1 MCIYNCKEG
10 GILRSKKAFIAV
22 VLAAFLAGIVFTGG
36 VLFASGN
43 YWLDKV
49 IGSQNSE
56 PAPDGSSPPG
66 VEPGTI
72 AGIVEK
78 AGPAVVKIETF
89 VTTNKRSD
97 PFFDDPFFRE
107 FFGQFDY
114 TPKQKVQKG
123 MGSGFIISPDGYI
136 LTNEH
141 VVQGVQEIQ
150 VNIAGRKSSVPAKVV
165 GSDHELDLAVLKIDA
180 GKDLPVLK
188 LGSSSAVAVG
198 NWVVAIGNPYGLD
211 HTVTVGVISAKGRP
225 VTIQDRSFRNLLQT
239 DASIN
244 PGNSGGPLLNLKGEV
259 IGINTAVAQAQGIGF
274 AIPSDTVESVL
285 DDLIKQGKV
294 KRGWLG
300 VEIQDVTP
308 TIAETSGLSE
318 PEGVVLRNV
327 LSGGPAE
334 KAGLQ
339 QGDII
344 TAIDGKKVATTGDLL
359 DIVRE
364 AGPGKKVQVTVWR
377 NKKAE
382 KFTVT
387 LTERPE

>member
-1 MCIYNCKEG
+1 M
-10 GILRSKKAFIAV
+10 RSRKTVIVIALV
-22 VLAAFLAGIVFTGG
+22 FFLAGIAFTGG
-36 VLFASGN
+36 VMVASGN
-43 YWLDKV
+43 YWLNKV
-49 IGSQNSE
+49 IGGEESE
-56 PAPDGSSPPG
+56 PAPDMSSPPG

-72 AGIVEK
+72 AGIVDK
-78 AGPAVVKIETF
+78 VRPAVVKIETF
-89 VTTNKRSD
+89 VTTSKRSD

-107 FFGQFDY
+107 FFGQFDF
-114 TPKQKVQKG
+114 TPQKKVQSG
-123 MGSGFIISPDGYI
+123 LGSGFIISTDGYI

-141 VVQGVQEIQ
+141 VIHGVQEIQ
-150 VNIAGRKSSVPAKVV
+150 VNISEKKSSVPAKVV
-165 GSDHELDLAVLKIDA
+165 GSDHDLDLAVLKIDA

-198 NWVVAIGNPYGLD
+198 NWVIAIGNPYGLD

-244 PGNSGGPLLNLKGEV
+244 PGNSGGPLLNLNGEV

-274 AIPSDTVESVL
+274 AIPSDTVQSVL

-294 KRGWLG
+294 RRGWLG

-308 TIAETSGLSE
+308 TIADYFGLPE
-318 PEGVVLRNV
+318 PEGVVLRNI
-327 LSGGPAE
+327 LQGGPAE
-334 KAGLQ
+334 KAGLK

-344 TAIDGKKVATTGDLL
+344 TDMEGKKVKNTDDLL
-359 DIVRE
+359 EIIRE
-364 AGPGKKVQVTVWR
+364 AGPGKKVQLTAWR
-377 NKKAE
+377 DKKSE
-382 KFTVT
+382 KYTAT